1 MKNGLNYLI
10 RNDLSF
16 SSPEIEI
23 LFLEIKGSTAKP
35 KLIGCV
41 YRPPNTDVSQFNDRI
56 ESCLNTLDN
65 EKKDIHLMGDFNVN
79 LLNHHSHNKT
89 NEFIE
94 TMFSYGLY
102 PLISKPT
109 RISTRSCTLIDNIFL
124 NDFYKNVETGLLYTD
139 ISDHFPIFCLVVFI
153 SVYTVKNNGWMAH
166 IQLCHYDNAVL
177 PWGPEYMQDTIQEI
191 YNQKYT

>member
-1 MKNGLNYLI
+1 M
-10 RNDLSF
+10 F
-16 SSPEIEI
+16 
-23 LFLEIKGSTAKP
+23 
-35 KLIGCV
+35 

-56 ESCLNTLDN
+56 KSCFNILDS

-109 RISTRSCTLIDNIFL
+109 RISQ
-124 NDFYKNVETGLLYTD
+124 GL
-139 ISDHFPIFCLVVFI
+139 
-153 SVYTVKNNGWMAH
+153 
-166 IQLCHYDNAVL
+166 VL
-177 PWGPEYMQDTIQEI
+177 
-191 YNQKYT
+191 